1 MDHKGFEE
9 SKEFYALGILE
20 DKQKGEFEK
29 YLRLHPEHRAEVKDL
44 VSVGD
49 LLALAPEELEPP
61 ASLRSSIMATVK
73 AESRESAVA
82 SRQRS
87 RQSIWERVGGFARF
101 GRIAVGA
108 AAILL
113 IGVLSWNSFVQRGEI
128 QDLRSAAESRQ
139 AAEQAQGSSIESV
152 RLEGAATGKVEVVKL
167 DGEQAVLVAEGLTP
181 IDKGKTLQI
190 WVITDNVP
198 KPSGIFDPGDKLRS
212 VAVEHSLK
220 NADMLAVTVEPAG
233 GSKAPTTDPVMVAKL

>member
-1 MDHKGFEE
+1 
-9 SKEFYALGILE
+9 
-20 DKQKGEFEK
+20 
-29 YLRLHPEHRAEVKDL
+29 LHPEHRAEVEDL

-73 AESRESAVA
+73 AESRESAAA

-139 AAEQAQGSSIESV
+139 AAAQAQGSSIESI

-190 WVITDNVP
+190 WVIEDDVP

>member
-9 SKEFYALGILE
+9 LKEFYALSILD
-20 DKQKGEFEK
+20 DKQKSEFEE
-29 YLRLHPEHRAEVKDL
+29 YLRLHPEHRAEVDDL
-44 VSVGD
+44 IPVGH

-73 AESRESAVA
+73 AESRESAAA
-82 SRQRS
+82 SRQQS

-101 GRIAVGA
+101 GRIAVGT

-139 AAEQAQGSSIESV
+139 AAAQAQGSSIESI

-181 IDKGKTLQI
+181 IDKDKTLQI